1 MASPAEALKLGREA
15 AGGGQLD
22 AAVLYFRAALDA
34 LPGDPTAT
42 IWLGQTLC
50 AGGYLF
56 EGTQRLRDGVLARL
70 QTAGGNPADLLP
82 AAQLLQKVGDA
93 ASSLE
98 VLEAIAGTGVDTP
111 ALWHS
116 TATAAAQLVRHDV
129 ALNACRKGLALAPG
143 HAAFEVLTASIE
155 IDARQTETAL
165 ARLDALLSR
174 TLPARER
181 FRALRERARALDRV
195 GRHREVFDDLAA
207 GARLA
212 AELPEYAAQDR
223 GLVASLLAQDAAAFD
238 PAMLLRWRED
248 APADDGPA
256 PIFLLGYLRSGT
268 TLMQEVLACHP
279 SVTVADEVPL
289 LSGTH
294 AALPAGPSR
303 LAVLDALDRPAL
315 TKLRARYRRLAA
327 MRLGPETNTKCLV
340 DKFALNVIDLPVIL
354 RLFPEAP
361 ILFMVRDPR
370 DACLSSVLQLMPPS
384 PSTVNLLDWEDAVR
398 FHALIT
404 ATWRRYR
411 DALELHAS
419 EVRYEALVDDLEGT
433 IRKMLAPLGLEWS
446 EGMRSFHRNA
456 ATRAISTPS
465 RSQVTRPLNRA
476 SLERW
481 RDYGPEFAQV
491 EAITAPALRDWG
503 Y

>member
-15 AGGGQLD
+15 AGRGQLD
-22 AAVLYFRAALDA
+22 AAVLYFRAALNA

-50 AGGYLF
+50 AGGHLF
-56 EGTQRLRDGVLARL
+56 EGTARLREGVLARL
-70 QTAGGNPADLLP
+70 HAGGENPADLLP

-98 VLEAIAGTGVDTP
+98 VLDAIAERGLDTP

-116 TATAAAQLVRHDV
+116 TATAAAQLVRHDT
-129 ALNACRKGLALAPG
+129 ALDACRKGLGLAPG
-143 HAAFEVLTASIE
+143 HAGFEVLTASIE
-155 IDARQTETAL
+155 IDARQAEMAL
-165 ARLDALLSR
+165 VRLDALLSR
-174 TLPARER
+174 KLPARER

-195 GRHREVFDDLAA
+195 GRHREVFADLAA
-207 GARLA
+207 SARLA
-212 AELPEYAAQDR
+212 PELPEYAAQDR

-238 PAMLLRWRED
+238 PAMLRRWRED

-279 SVTVADEVPL
+279 AVMVADEVPL
-289 LSGTH
+289 LAGTH
-294 AALPAGPSR
+294 AALPTGPSR
-303 LAVLDALDRPAL
+303 LAVLDALDRPAIA
-315 TKLRARYRRLAA
+315 KLRARYRQLAT
-327 MRLGPETNTKCLV
+327 MRLGPDVGTKRLV

-384 PSTVNLLDWEDAVR
+384 PSTVNLLEWEDAVQ

-404 ATWRRYR
+404 ASWRRYR
-411 DALELHAS
+411 DALGLNAS
-419 EVRYEALVDDLEGT
+419 EVRYEALVDDLEST
-433 IRKMLAPLGLEWS
+433 MRKVLAPLGLEWN
-446 EGMRSFHRNA
+446 ETMRAFHENA

-476 SLERW
+476 SVERW
-481 RDYGPEFAQV
+481 RNYGPEFAQV
-491 EAITAPALRDWG
+491 EAVIAPALRDWG